1 MVLGR
6 IWQTIQGLRQL
17 EKAAPDV
24 LRAVEMRNAAASELI
39 NKRSRQSKEAMEG
52 LANALDAR
60 LQHEGAKKLKIMELR
75 QAALE
80 KALDSVQIDPAVV
93 QQRAVNSLLDTWED
107 KLTAA
112 GVDKNEAAS
121 KLAAAAK
128 LEPKKGPS

>member
-1 MVLGR
+1 MLWQEWAFENPRAELVQSVPSKEIVPPHFARTSYSEPRHSPVGR
-6 IWQTIQGLRQL
+6 ERHCGAVAWHAHGTNRCTGRQL
-17 EKAAPDV
+17 PNTKPPV
-24 LRAVEMRNAAASELI
+24 RVS
-39 NKRSRQSKEAMEG
+39 
-52 LANALDAR
+52 
-60 LQHEGAKKLKIMELR
+60 HC
-75 QAALE
+75 
-80 KALDSVQIDPAVV
+80 